1 MDDIKNKILKF
12 HRQLESDSN
21 HRYKSW
27 EHCYTYFKG
36 DKIDVDTACLQMS
49 FYLASWGMYRG
60 SSFLLWKDYLIHTE
74 VVKHI
79 LENKHLQ
86 KIDYSV
92 EYDSYINEIFC
103 LIEWIKNWY
112 KENIN
117 SINGV
122 ARKINVTDTL
132 ATKIVLGTLACI
144 PAYDRYFIDGIR
156 FKRLSYSRL
165 MKGNF
170 LQVVKYYLDNKEQF
184 DYENKKI
191 IKKSGIDYPAMKLVD
206 MYFWEIGF
214 EADK

>member
-184 DYENKKI
+184 DYVNKKI